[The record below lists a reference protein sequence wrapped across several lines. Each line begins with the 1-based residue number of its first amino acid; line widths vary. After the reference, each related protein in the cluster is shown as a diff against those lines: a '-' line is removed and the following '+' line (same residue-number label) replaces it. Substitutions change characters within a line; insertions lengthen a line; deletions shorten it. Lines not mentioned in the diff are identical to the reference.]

1 MSQSNPQP
9 DYAKLLKDAV
19 LEIREQKAKL
29 NALLSAKTEPIAIIG
44 MGCRFP
50 GGANDPE
57 MFWQLLYQGKDA
69 IAEVPG
75 DRWDINAYYHPDPDA
90 PAKMNT
96 RYGGFVNNPQ
106 EFDPHFFGISAREA
120 ISLDPQQ
127 RLLLEVTWETLEAAA
142 VTPEV
147 LAKVLTGVFIGICS
161 NDYTQNLFNQGEE
174 QIDAY
179 LATGNSH
186 SIASG
191 RLSYLLGLTGPCL
204 SVDTACSSSLVAVHL
219 ACTSLRN
226 QECDVAIAGGVQRL
240 LSPVFNI
247 NFTKAR
253 MLSADG
259 RCKTFDASADG
270 FVRSE
275 GCGVIL
281 LKRLSDAIAAGDNI
295 LALIRGSAINQ
306 DGHTSGLTV
315 PNGPSQQAV
324 IRRAL
329 AASGVEPAQ
338 VSYIEAHGTGTS
350 LGDPIEM
357 RALGAVFS
365 SSHSP
370 DRPLIVGSVKT
381 NIGHLEGAAGIA
393 GLMKVVLQLQHD
405 SIAPHLH
412 LKQPNPYIDWS
423 KLAIAIPTDSMAWVR
438 GEKPRLAGVSSF
450 GFSGTNAHVVL
461 EEAPLKEQGSRG
473 GVTMVFP
480 LCLFAPLPLCLST
493 PLPLYPSASLPLCP
507 LASSE
512 RPVHLFCLSAKNER
526 ALLQLVERYRT
537 YLETTPEL
545 ELADVCFTAN
555 TGRSHFDY
563 RMAIVAG
570 STKELVEQL
579 AMTISSGR
587 VYEPEI
593 TFLFTGQ
600 GSQYMGMGQQLYQTQ
615 PTFRKA
621 LQECDEI
628 LRSELEIPLLEILYP
643 QTDKDSPLNQTAY
656 TQPALFALEYT
667 LYQLWRSWGI
677 TPSAVIGHSVGEYVA
692 ACIAGVFSLEDG
704 LKLIAA
710 RGRLMQHLAT
720 EGMMVSLFMPVAQVR
735 EIIAPYSEQL
745 SIAAINSPQSTVIS
759 GQTATVQAIVTELE
773 KLGVKS
779 KQLQVSHAFH
789 SPLMKPM
796 VAQFESVARQ
806 ITYHSPHLKLISN
819 ITGAI
824 ATSEVTT
831 PEYWS
836 RHILAPVD
844 FAASMQTL
852 HQQGYEVFLECS
864 PQPILLGMGRQCLP
878 DNSGVWLPS
887 LQMGQ
892 EDLQQMLSSL
902 GQLYVLGAKVN
913 WVGFESDYCHRK
925 VKLPTY
931 PFQRQRYWVETPP
944 QHTTKPSHSLHPLLG
959 ERLQLAGRSKEIF
972 FESIISASSPAYLAD
987 HRIFEQVI
995 VPGAAYLEMAI
1006 AAGANIFQSD
1016 CIVLENVAM
1025 EQPLILAAQ
1034 PEKIMQVVLHPLES
1048 QGYRFEICSRDP
1060 KKENAENPWTVH
1072 ATGTVLPGEIG
1083 SVPKTIDLT
1092 NWLSHGNKIDPQA
1105 FYQRSQEQGISFGV
1119 CFHSLQQLGCKAGL
1133 GYAQIELPKETGM
1146 NATQGYQIHPIL
1158 LDAGLQLAG
1167 AATLQEGD
1175 RSFPYLPIG
1184 IERLQVY
1191 RRANRQLW
1199 GQAEAR
1205 NAITSEG
1212 EILSSDIQLVD
1223 PSGAVVAQIQGFA
1236 MRRTT
1241 RQSLERMIKPDISN
1255 WFYELDWQMKSLPV
1269 KITDATEKFAV
1280 GHWLI
1285 FADCELGEQLSQQ
1298 LTQHGGSCTVV
1309 TVGQNYQQLDER
1321 HYQIN
1326 PLKLDDFNQLLHTS
1340 CDRQTKLQGVI
1351 HLWSL
1356 EGASSAELD
1365 LDELE
1370 RSQILGCASV
1380 LHLVQALEQQRGT
1393 EPIQLWLVTKGSQ
1406 AVTTEAITQVQQT
1419 PLWGLGRAI
1428 AMEYPHLK
1436 CRRLDLDPDGFISLN
1451 LHAIADE
1458 LFSPDGEDQ
1467 IAHRQGQRHVLRLVR
1482 SRQRTISDR
1491 IAIPELASYLIVGG
1505 LGTLGLQVAQWL
1517 ADKGARHLILSG
1529 RREPSLIALAAI
1541 AKLEQAGVRVLVEQA
1556 DVSSQSDMTRL
1567 LNKIAAELPSL
1578 RGIIHAAGI
1587 LDDGILQQQCWER
1600 FTGVMAAK
1608 VRGAWLLHQLT
1619 QALPLDFFVCFSS
1632 AASLIGSPGQ
1642 GNYAAANAFLDGLAH
1657 YRRQQGLA
1665 GLSINWGPWEQ
1676 GGMAAQ
1682 LGNQHHSRMQ
1692 SHGLG
1697 TISPERGLQA
1707 LEALLVQD
1715 VIQVGIIPA
1724 NWQQL
1729 LAQIA
1734 PGIEVPMLQSCKLVA
1749 ADQRYK
1755 DQLLQQLQTAPIEE
1769 RRELLRAYLQSEIAK
1784 VLGLSNPQQVEP
1796 QQRLFDLGLDS
1807 LTAVELRNRLQT
1819 NLGYTMRSTLL
1830 FDYPT
1835 LAALLDYLAENV
1847 IPLQPVELSE
1857 EVNAVA
1863 VQRQQILTA
1872 SEDEAE
1878 ALLLKKLEDL
1888 NF

>member
-1 MSQSNPQP
+1 MNYMEVELMSQSNPQP
-9 DYAKLLKDAV
+9 DYAKLLKDAL

-29 NALLSAKTEPIAIIG
+29 NALLGAKTEPIAIIG

-57 MFWQLLYQGKDA
+57 MFWQLLHQGKDA
-69 IAEVPG
+69 IAEVPR
-75 DRWDINAYYHPDPDA
+75 DRWDINAYYDPDPDA

-106 EFDPHFFGISAREA
+106 EFDPYFFGISAREA

-142 VTPEV
+142 VTPEA

-174 QIDAY
+174 RIDAY

-329 AASGVEPAQ
+329 AASGIELAQ

-357 RALGAVFS
+357 GALGAVFS

-393 GLMKVVLQLQHD
+393 GLIKVVLQLQHD

-412 LKQPNPYIDWS
+412 LKRPNPYIDWS

-450 GFSGTNAHVVL
+450 GFSGTNAHVIL

-473 GVTMVFP
+473 AGEQGRSDNGIS
-480 LCLFAPLPLCLST
+480 PLPLRPSA
-493 PLPLYPSASLPLCP
+493 PLPLYPSTPHPLCP

-512 RPVHLFCLSAKNER
+512 RPLHLFSLSAKSET
-526 ALLQLVERYRT
+526 ALLQLALAYRT
-537 YLETTPEL
+537 YLETAPEL
-545 ELADVCFTAN
+545 ELADVCFSAN
-555 TGRSHFDY
+555 TGRSHFEY

-600 GSQYMGMGQQLYQTQ
+600 GSQYVGMGQQLYQTQ
-615 PTFRKA
+615 PTFRKT

-628 LRSELEIPLLEILYP
+628 LRSELEISLLEILYP
-643 QTDKDSPLNQTAY
+643 QTDSHLNQTAY
-656 TQPALFALEYT
+656 TQPALFALEYA

-735 EIIAPYSEQL
+735 EIIAPYSEQV

-836 RHILAPVD
+836 RHILSPVN

-864 PQPILLGMGRQCLP
+864 PQPILLGMGRQCLL

-887 LQMGQ
+887 LRMGQ
-892 EDLQQMLSSL
+892 EDWQQMLSSL

-913 WVGFESDYCHRK
+913 WVGFESDYRRRK

-931 PFQRQRYWVETPP
+931 PFQRQQYWVETPP
-944 QHTTKPSHSLHPLLG
+944 QRTTKPSHSLHPLLG

-1060 KKENAENPWTVH
+1060 KRENAENPWTVH

-1092 NWLSHGNKIDPQA
+1092 NWLSHNIEIDPQA

-1119 CFHSLQQLGCKAGL
+1119 CFHSLQQLGCKAGQ

-1199 GQAEAR
+1199 GQAQAR
-1205 NAITSEG
+1205 NAIASEG

-1241 RQSLERMIKPDISN
+1241 WQSLERMIKPDISN
-1255 WFYELDWQMKSLPV
+1255 WFYELDWQIKSL
-1269 KITDATEKFAV
+1269 ITDEIEKLAV
-1280 GHWLI
+1280 ELWLI
-1285 FADCELGEQLSQQ
+1285 FADSNELGEQLSQQ
-1298 LTQHGGSCTVV
+1298 LTQHGGSCAVV
-1309 TVGQNYQQLDER
+1309 TVGENYQQLDER

-1326 PLKLDDFNQLLHTS
+1326 PLAPDDFNRVVQAS

-1428 AMEYPHLK
+1428 TVEYPHMR
-1436 CRRLDLDPDGFISLN
+1436 CRRLDLDPNASISLN
-1451 LHAIADE
+1451 LNAIVDE

-1467 IAHRQGQRHVLRLVR
+1467 IAHRQEQRHVLRLVR

-1491 IAIPELASYLIVGG
+1491 VAIPESASYLIVGG

-1529 RREPSLIALAAI
+1529 RREPSLIA
-1541 AKLEQAGVRVLVEQA
+1541 
-1556 DVSSQSDMTRL
+1556 
-1567 LNKIAAELPSL
+1567 
-1578 RGIIHAAGI
+1578 
-1587 LDDGILQQQCWER
+1587 QQ
-1600 FTGVMAAK
+1600 
-1608 VRGAWLLHQLT
+1608 
-1619 QALPLDFFVCFSS
+1619 FS
-1632 AASLIGSPGQ
+1632 
-1642 GNYAAANAFLDGLAH
+1642 F
-1657 YRRQQGLA
+1657 
-1665 GLSINWGPWEQ
+1665 
-1676 GGMAAQ
+1676 
-1682 LGNQHHSRMQ
+1682 
-1692 SHGLG
+1692 
-1697 TISPERGLQA
+1697 
-1707 LEALLVQD
+1707 
-1715 VIQVGIIPA
+1715 
-1724 NWQQL
+1724 
-1729 LAQIA
+1729 
-1734 PGIEVPMLQSCKLVA
+1734 
-1749 ADQRYK
+1749 
-1755 DQLLQQLQTAPIEE
+1755 
-1769 RRELLRAYLQSEIAK
+1769 
-1784 VLGLSNPQQVEP
+1784 
-1796 QQRLFDLGLDS
+1796 
-1807 LTAVELRNRLQT
+1807 
-1819 NLGYTMRSTLL
+1819 
-1830 FDYPT
+1830 
-1835 LAALLDYLAENV
+1835 
-1847 IPLQPVELSE
+1847 
-1857 EVNAVA
+1857 
-1863 VQRQQILTA
+1863 
-1872 SEDEAE
+1872 
-1878 ALLLKKLEDL
+1878 
-1888 NF
+1888 

>member
-9 DYAKLLKDAV
+9 DYAKLLKDAL

-44 MGCRFP
+44 IGCRFP

-57 MFWQLLYQGKDA
+57 MFWQLLQQGKDA

-75 DRWDINAYYHPDPDA
+75 DRWDINAYYDPDPDA

-142 VTPEV
+142 VTPEA
-147 LAKVLTGVFIGICS
+147 LGKVLTGVFIGICS

-174 QIDAY
+174 RIDAY

-329 AASGVEPAQ
+329 AASGIEPAQ

-357 RALGAVFS
+357 GALGAVFS

-393 GLMKVVLQLQHD
+393 GLIKVVLQLQHD

-412 LKQPNPYIDWS
+412 LKRPNPYIDWS
-423 KLAIAIPTDSMAWVR
+423 KLAIAIPTNGMAWVR

-473 GVTMVFP
+473 AALRLRSVTEEQRSNKEF
-480 LCLFAPLPLCLST
+480 FSSAPR
-493 PLPLYPSASLPLCP
+493 PLCP
-507 LASSE
+507 AASSE
-512 RPVHLFCLSAKNER
+512 RPLHLFSLSAKSET
-526 ALLQLVERYRT
+526 ALLQLALAYRT

-545 ELADVCFTAN
+545 KLADVCFSAN

-570 STKELVEQL
+570 STNELVEQL
-579 AMTISSGR
+579 NSIQSGNKGRTAIAISSGR
-587 VYEPEI
+587 VCDREI
-593 TFLFTGQ
+593 AFLFTGQ
-600 GSQYMGMGQQLYQTQ
+600 GSQYAGMGQKLYQTQ

-621 LQECDEI
+621 LQQCDEI

-643 QTDKDSPLNQTAY
+643 QTDSLLNQTAY
-656 TQPALFALEYT
+656 TQPALFAIEYA

-677 TPSAVIGHSVGEYVA
+677 TPSAVIGHSAGEYVA
-692 ACIAGVFSLEDG
+692 ACIAGVFSLEDA

-710 RGRLMQHLAT
+710 RGRLMQQLAT

-735 EIIAPYSEQL
+735 EIIAPYSEQV

-759 GQTATVQAIVTELE
+759 GQTATVQAIVAELE

-796 VAQFESVARQ
+796 LPEFEQVARQ
-806 ITYHSPHLKLISN
+806 ITYHSPQLKFISN
-819 ITGAI
+819 ITGTIAI
-824 ATSEVTT
+824 EEVMTSE
-831 PEYWS
+831 YWC
-836 RHILAPVD
+836 RHILAPVN

-852 HQQGYEVFLECS
+852 HQQGYEVFLECGS
-864 PQPILLGMGRQCLP
+864 QPILLSMGRQCLP
-878 DNSGVWLPS
+878 DDRGVWLPS
-887 LQMGQ
+887 LRIGQ
-892 EDLQQMLSSL
+892 EEWQQILSSL
-902 GQLYVLGAKVN
+902 GQLYVLGAKID
-913 WVGFESDYCHRK
+913 WMGFESDYHHRK

-944 QHTTKPSHSLHPLLG
+944 QKTRKPSYNLHPLLG
-959 ERLQLAGRSKEIF
+959 ERLQLASRTKEIF
-972 FESIISASSPAYLAD
+972 FESMISASSPAYLAD

-995 VPGAAYLEMAI
+995 FPGAAYLEMAI
-1006 AAGANIFQSD
+1006 AAATNIFQSD
-1016 CIVLENVAM
+1016 CIVLENVAIA
-1025 EQPLILAAQ
+1025 QPLILETHQ
-1034 PEKIMQVVLHPLES
+1034 QKIVQVVLQPLEN
-1048 QGYRFEICSRDP
+1048 QGYGFEICSRDSSLT
-1060 KKENAENPWTVH
+1060 NPWTIH
-1072 ATGTVLPGEIG
+1072 ATGTMFAGKVGA
-1083 SVPKTIDLT
+1083 VPKTIDLT
-1092 NWLSHGNKIDPQA
+1092 EWLSHDKYIDPEA
-1105 FYQRSQEQGISFGV
+1105 FYQRSQEQGISFGP
-1119 CFHSLQQLGCKAGL
+1119 CFHSLQQLRSKAGQ

-1167 AATLQEGD
+1167 AATLQEAD
-1175 RSFPYLPIG
+1175 RSFPYLPVG

-1199 GQAEAR
+1199 GQAQAR
-1205 NAITSEG
+1205 NAIASEN

-1223 PSGAVVAQIQGFA
+1223 PSGVVVVEIEGFA

-1241 RQSLERMIKPDISN
+1241 KQSLERMIKPDISN
-1255 WFYELDWQMKSLPV
+1255 WLYELDWQIKSLPA

-1285 FADCELGEQLSQQ
+1285 FADSELGEQLSQQ

-1309 TVGQNYQQLDER
+1309 TVGENYQQLDER
-1321 HYQIN
+1321 HFQIN
-1326 PLKLDDFNQLLHTS
+1326 PLAPDDFNRLLQAS

-1356 EGASSAELD
+1356 ESASSPELD

-1380 LHLVQALEQQRGT
+1380 LHLVQALEPHENT
-1393 EPIQLWLVTKGSQ
+1393 EKIQLWLVTKGTQ
-1406 AVTTEAITQVQQT
+1406 AVGTETITQLQQT

-1428 AMEYPHLK
+1428 AVEYPYLN
-1436 CRRLDLDPDGFISLN
+1436 CRRLDLDLNGSISLN
-1451 LHAIADE
+1451 LNAIVDE

-1482 SRQRTISDR
+1482 SRQQMRNDR
-1491 IAIPELASYLIVGG
+1491 VSIAESASYLIVGG

-1541 AKLEQAGVRVLVEQA
+1541 AKLEQAGVQVLVEQA
-1556 DVSSQSDMTRL
+1556 DVSSQSDVTAL
-1567 LNKIAAELPSL
+1567 LKKIEALPTL

-1587 LDDGILQQQCWER
+1587 LDDGILQQQSWER
-1600 FTGVMAAK
+1600 FTRVMAAK

-1632 AASLIGSPGQ
+1632 AASLLGSPGQ
-1642 GNYAAANAFLDGLAH
+1642 GNYAAANAFLDGLSH

-1676 GGMAAQ
+1676 GGMVAQ
-1682 LGNQHHSRMQ
+1682 LENQHQSRMQ

-1715 VIQVGIIPA
+1715 VTQVGVMFV

-1734 PGIEVPMLQSCKLVA
+1734 PGVKVPMLQSFKVVE
-1749 ADQRYK
+1749 ADQQYK
-1755 DQLLQQLQTAPIEE
+1755 DELLQQLQAAPIEE

-1807 LTAVELRNRLQT
+1807 LTAVELKNRLQT
-1819 NLGYTMRSTLL
+1819 SLGYAMRSTLL

-1847 IPLQPVELSE
+1847 IPLQPLELSE
-1857 EVNAVA
+1857 EVDAVA
-1863 VQRQQILTA
+1863 AQRQQILA
-1872 SEDEAE
+1872 VSEDEAE

-1888 NF
+1888 KF

>member
-9 DYAKLLKDAV
+9 DYAKLLKDAL

-57 MFWQLLYQGKDA
+57 MFWQLLHQGKDA

-75 DRWDINAYYHPDPDA
+75 DRWDINAYYDPDPDA

-142 VTPEV
+142 VTPEA

-174 QIDAY
+174 RIDAY

-329 AASGVEPAQ
+329 AVSGVEPAQ

-350 LGDPIEM
+350 LGDPIEIG
-357 RALGAVFS
+357 ALGAVFS

-393 GLMKVVLQLQHD
+393 GLIKVVLQLQHD

-423 KLAIAIPTDSMAWVR
+423 KLAIAIPTDSMAWIR

-450 GFSGTNAHVVL
+450 GFSGTNAHVIL
-461 EEAPLKEQGSRG
+461 EEAPIGIQNDARG
-473 GVTMVFP
+473 
-480 LCLFAPLPLCLST
+480 
-493 PLPLYPSASLPLCP
+493 
-507 LASSE
+507 LANAALTKFKIQNENLHE
-512 RPVHLFCLSAKNER
+512 RPLHLLALSAKSET

-537 YLETTPEL
+537 YLETAPEL

-593 TFLFTGQ
+593 AFLFTGQ
-600 GSQYMGMGQQLYQTQ
+600 GSQYAGMGQQLYQTQ

-643 QTDKDSPLNQTAY
+643 QTDSPLNQTAY
-656 TQPALFALEYT
+656 TQPALFALEYA

-677 TPSAVIGHSVGEYVA
+677 IPSAVIGHSVGEYVA

-710 RGRLMQHLAT
+710 RGRLMQELPT
-720 EGMMVSLFMPVAQVR
+720 QGTMVSLLAPIEQVQQAV
-735 EIIAPYSEQL
+735 APYLKQV

-836 RHILAPVD
+836 RHILAPVN

-878 DNSGVWLPS
+878 DNSGIWLPS
-887 LQMGQ
+887 LRMGQ
-892 EDLQQMLSSL
+892 EDWQQMLSSL

-913 WVGFESDYCHRK
+913 WVGFESDYRRRK

-931 PFQRQRYWVETPP
+931 PFQRQQYWVETPP
-944 QHTTKPSHSLHPLLG
+944 QRTTKPSHSLHPLLG
-959 ERLQLAGRSKEIF
+959 ERLQLAGRSQEIF

-1025 EQPLILAAQ
+1025 EQPLILATQ

-1048 QGYRFEICSRDP
+1048 QSYRFEICSRDP

-1092 NWLSHGNKIDPQA
+1092 NWLSHGIEIDPQA

-1119 CFHSLQQLGCKAGL
+1119 CFHSLQQLGCKAGQ

-1205 NAITSEG
+1205 NAIASES

-1223 PSGAVVAQIQGFA
+1223 PSGAVVAQIEGFA

-1241 RQSLERMIKPDISN
+1241 QQSLERMIKPDISN
-1255 WFYELDWQMKSLPV
+1255 WFYELDWQIKSL
-1269 KITDATEKFAV
+1269 ITDEIEKLAV
-1280 GHWLI
+1280 GHWII

-1309 TVGQNYQQLDER
+1309 TVGENYQQLDER
-1321 HYQIN
+1321 HFQIN
-1326 PLKLDDFNQLLHTS
+1326 PLKLNDFNQLLQTS

-1370 RSQILGCASV
+1370 GSQILGCASV
-1380 LHLVQALEQQRGT
+1380 LHLVQALEQQGGS

-1406 AVTTEAITQVQQT
+1406 AVTTETITQVQQT

-1428 AMEYPHLK
+1428 ATEYPQLK
-1436 CRRLDLDPDGFISLN
+1436 CRRLDLDPNASISLN

-1467 IAHRQGQRHVLRLVR
+1467 IAYRQGQRHVLRLVR

-1491 IAIPELASYLIVGG
+1491 VAIPELASYLIVGG

-1517 ADKGARHLILSG
+1517 ADKGARHLILSS

-1541 AKLEQAGVRVLVEQA
+1541 AKLEQAGVRVLIEQA
-1556 DVSSQSDMTRL
+1556 DVSSQSDMTKL
-1567 LNKIAAELPSL
+1567 LNKIAAQLPPL

-1632 AASLIGSPGQ
+1632 AASLLGSPGQ

-1676 GGMAAQ
+1676 GGMVAQ
-1682 LGNQHHSRMQ
+1682 LENQHQSRMQ
-1692 SHGLG
+1692 NHGLG
-1697 TISPERGLQA
+1697 TISPEQGLQA

-1715 VIQVGIIPA
+1715 VTQVGVMSV

-1734 PGIEVPMLQSCKLVA
+1734 PGVKVPMLQSFKVVA
-1749 ADQRYK
+1749 TDQRYK
-1755 DQLLQQLQTAPIEE
+1755 DELLQQLQAAPIEE
-1769 RRELLRAYLQSEIAK
+1769 RRELLKAYLQSEIAK

-1819 NLGYTMRSTLL
+1819 SLGYAMRSTLL

-1847 IPLQPVELSE
+1847 IPLQPVELSK
-1857 EVNAVA
+1857 EVDAVA
-1863 VQRQQILTA
+1863 VQRQQILAA

-1888 NF
+1888 EEGRRQEAEGRRFR

>member
-9 DYAKLLKDAV
+9 DYAKLLKDAL

-29 NALLSAKTEPIAIIG
+29 NALLGAKTEPIAIIG

-57 MFWQLLYQGKDA
+57 MFWQLLHQGKDA
-69 IAEVPG
+69 IAEVPR

-142 VTPEV
+142 VTPEA

-174 QIDAY
+174 RIDAY

-281 LKRLSDAIAAGDNI
+281 LKRLSDAIAAGDRI

-350 LGDPIEM
+350 LGDPIEIG
-357 RALGAVFS
+357 ALGAVFS

-393 GLMKVVLQLQHD
+393 GLIKVVLQLQHD

-412 LKQPNPYIDWS
+412 LKRPNPYIDWS

-450 GFSGTNAHVVL
+450 GFSGTNAHVIL
-461 EEAPLKEQGSRG
+461 EEAPLKEQASRRAG
-473 GVTMVFP
+473 EQASRRAEEQGRSDNGISP
-480 LCLFAPLPLCLST
+480 LPLRPSAPLPLRPST
-493 PLPLYPSASLPLCP
+493 PHPLCP

-512 RPVHLFCLSAKNER
+512 RPLHLFSLSAKSET
-526 ALLQLVERYRT
+526 ALLQLALAYRT
-537 YLETTPEL
+537 YLETAPEL
-545 ELADVCFTAN
+545 ELADVCFSAN
-555 TGRSHFDY
+555 TGRSHFEY

-600 GSQYMGMGQQLYQTQ
+600 GSQYVGMGQQLYQTQ

-628 LRSELEIPLLEILYP
+628 LRSELEISLLEILYP
-643 QTDKDSPLNQTAY
+643 QTDSHLNQTAY
-656 TQPALFALEYT
+656 TQPALFALEYA

-677 TPSAVIGHSVGEYVA
+677 TSSAVIGHSVGEYVA
-692 ACIAGVFSLEDG
+692 ACIAGVFPLEDG

-735 EIIAPYSEQL
+735 EIIAPYSEQV

-759 GQTATVQAIVTELE
+759 GQTATVQAIVNELE

-779 KQLQVSHAFH
+779 KKLQVSHAFH

-836 RHILAPVD
+836 RHILSPVN

-887 LQMGQ
+887 LRMGQ
-892 EDLQQMLSSL
+892 EDWQQMLSSL

-913 WVGFESDYCHRK
+913 WVGFESDYRRRK

-931 PFQRQRYWVETPP
+931 PFQRQQYWVETPP
-944 QHTTKPSHSLHPLLG
+944 QRTTKPSHSLHPLLG

-987 HRIFEQVI
+987 HQIFEQVI

-1060 KKENAENPWTVH
+1060 KRENAENPWTVH

-1092 NWLSHGNKIDPQA
+1092 NWLSHNIEIDPQA

-1119 CFHSLQQLGCKAGL
+1119 CFHSLQQLGCKAGQS
-1133 GYAQIELPKETGM
+1133 YAQIELPKETGM

-1175 RSFPYLPIG
+1175 HSFPYLPIG

-1199 GQAEAR
+1199 GQAQAR
-1205 NAITSEG
+1205 NAIAFEG
-1212 EILSSDIQLVD
+1212 N
-1223 PSGAVVAQIQGFA
+1223 
-1236 MRRTT
+1236 R
-1241 RQSLERMIKPDISN
+1241 
-1255 WFYELDWQMKSLPV
+1255 
-1269 KITDATEKFAV
+1269 
-1280 GHWLI
+1280 
-1285 FADCELGEQLSQQ
+1285 
-1298 LTQHGGSCTVV
+1298 
-1309 TVGQNYQQLDER
+1309 
-1321 HYQIN
+1321 
-1326 PLKLDDFNQLLHTS
+1326 
-1340 CDRQTKLQGVI
+1340 
-1351 HLWSL
+1351 
-1356 EGASSAELD
+1356 
-1365 LDELE
+1365 
-1370 RSQILGCASV
+1370 
-1380 LHLVQALEQQRGT
+1380 
-1393 EPIQLWLVTKGSQ
+1393 
-1406 AVTTEAITQVQQT
+1406 
-1419 PLWGLGRAI
+1419 
-1428 AMEYPHLK
+1428 
-1436 CRRLDLDPDGFISLN
+1436 
-1451 LHAIADE
+1451 
-1458 LFSPDGEDQ
+1458 
-1467 IAHRQGQRHVLRLVR
+1467 
-1482 SRQRTISDR
+1482 
-1491 IAIPELASYLIVGG
+1491 
-1505 LGTLGLQVAQWL
+1505 
-1517 ADKGARHLILSG
+1517 
-1529 RREPSLIALAAI
+1529 
-1541 AKLEQAGVRVLVEQA
+1541 
-1556 DVSSQSDMTRL
+1556 
-1567 LNKIAAELPSL
+1567 
-1578 RGIIHAAGI
+1578 
-1587 LDDGILQQQCWER
+1587 
-1600 FTGVMAAK
+1600 
-1608 VRGAWLLHQLT
+1608 
-1619 QALPLDFFVCFSS
+1619 
-1632 AASLIGSPGQ
+1632 
-1642 GNYAAANAFLDGLAH
+1642 
-1657 YRRQQGLA
+1657 
-1665 GLSINWGPWEQ
+1665 EQ
-1676 GGMAAQ
+1676 GT
-1682 LGNQHHSRMQ
+1682 GNREQETGNREQ
-1692 SHGLG
+1692 G
-1697 TISPERGLQA
+1697 TG
-1707 LEALLVQD
+1707 
-1715 VIQVGIIPA
+1715 
-1724 NWQQL
+1724 N
-1729 LAQIA
+1729 
-1734 PGIEVPMLQSCKLVA
+1734 
-1749 ADQRYK
+1749 
-1755 DQLLQQLQTAPIEE
+1755 
-1769 RRELLRAYLQSEIAK
+1769 REQ
-1784 VLGLSNPQQVEP
+1784 GT
-1796 QQRLFDLGLDS
+1796 G
-1807 LTAVELRNRLQT
+1807 NREQGT
-1819 NLGYTMRSTLL
+1819 GNREQGTG
-1830 FDYPT
+1830 
-1835 LAALLDYLAENV
+1835 N
-1847 IPLQPVELSE
+1847 
-1857 EVNAVA
+1857 
-1863 VQRQQILTA
+1863 
-1872 SEDEAE
+1872 
-1878 ALLLKKLEDL
+1878 
-1888 NF
+1888 